1 MIAEKLLKAEKE
13 KRAVYGAKQA
23 LALLRSM
30 GADEVFVSSD
40 FAHTAEAERLA
51 AISSAKFT
59 KLSLTSEE
67 LSSQLKK
74 QFNIA
79 AAAVKKG
86 K

>member
-1 MIAEKLLKAEKE
+1 MIERLLKAEKE

-23 LALLRSM
+23 LALLKSS
-30 GADEVFVSSD
+30 AAEEVFTASNC
-40 FAHTAEAERLA
+40 AHTAEIE
-51 AISSAKFT
+51 KFVALSGGVKLT

-74 QFNIA
+74 SFSIA
-79 AAAVKKG
+79 VAAIKKG